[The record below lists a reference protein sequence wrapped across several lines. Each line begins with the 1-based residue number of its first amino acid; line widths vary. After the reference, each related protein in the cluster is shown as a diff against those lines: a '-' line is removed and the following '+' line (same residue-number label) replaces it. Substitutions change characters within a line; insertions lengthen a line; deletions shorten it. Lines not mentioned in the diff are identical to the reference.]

1 MTNANG
7 TWMLT
12 FSDNTHG
19 SVIAADGS
27 VNNFTLPDFQSDPN
41 YTGNFSPFS
50 SMIQFGVFKNGNTNN
65 NDKTCTVVSVGVTN
79 AQTTLADNFSGPG
92 LTANN
97 NWRVAE
103 YYQYAANRAIWQ
115 PSGTAYWL
123 KWNTAAGGWSVQTS
137 SNMVNWASA
146 GVTYTYADS
155 TGTNTL
161 GAVPATNLP
170 SGRNAYFRLVK

>member
-1 MTNANG
+1 
-7 TWMLT
+7 
-12 FSDNTHG
+12 
-19 SVIAADGS
+19 
-27 VNNFTLPDFQSDPN
+27 
-41 YTGNFSPFS
+41 
-50 SMIQFGVFKNGNTNN
+50 MIQFGVFKNGNTNN
-65 NDKTCTVVSVGVTN
+65 NDKTCTLVGVGVTN

-103 YYQYAANRAIWQ
+103 YYQFAANRAIWQ

-123 KWNTAAGGWSVQTS
+123 KWNTAAGGWNVQTS
-137 SNMVNWASA
+137 SNLVNWANA

-161 GAVPATNLP
+161 GAVPLTNLP
-170 SGRNAYFRLVK
+170 SGRSAYFRLEK